1 MLELILVYA
10 VAYIII
16 EIVEK
21 PFVKKIAFAQNTEDA
36 ISIRRTLIVLR
47 LCISIL
53 FFGGYLWFL
62 IAISDFENSEVTEQV
77 AMYRNIILAIVAIF
91 VIGFKQFGF
100 KKLLGNISCLTKEAY
115 LTIHEDFVLFLR
127 GFNDDDYSDIDEI
140 KKDYFVRFSEY
151 GFMSLLEA
159 SEISACAVGMTKES
173 DSPWGAKRIYVDDIS
188 WKEDVNELIE
198 KASNIYILVRD
209 RESCIWEIE
218 TSLVYLEKVM
228 FIVDDVD
235 TYNIVREKFKEKIAL
250 PQITELLEGAIVVI
264 SFKEGKF
271 NAVLYSN
278 SINGYAQILQ
288 YPQKEL
294 DKFKKK
300 YRKARSAIN
309 FLDKKLLIFAVI
321 SCLVIFAI
329 SFYIEYNKELEG
341 ERERVERILTGEEV
355 LVEKEKQVVLE
366 EIKLKFEEFSKKL
379 PLQID
384 ENTIL
389 KNISY
394 DSESHCIKYNYS
406 IIGLEVEDVN
416 MTGLRINI
424 IAGLDKKQL
433 GIYRMLGI
441 ELLYSYDFDEE
452 RREIRITKS
461 DINMIYE
468 NLIKAEE

>member
-1 MLELILVYA
+1 
-10 VAYIII
+10 
-16 EIVEK
+16 
-21 PFVKKIAFAQNTEDA
+21 
-36 ISIRRTLIVLR
+36 
-47 LCISIL
+47 
-53 FFGGYLWFL
+53 
-62 IAISDFENSEVTEQV
+62 
-77 AMYRNIILAIVAIF
+77 
-91 VIGFKQFGF
+91 
-100 KKLLGNISCLTKEAY
+100 
-115 LTIHEDFVLFLR
+115 
-127 GFNDDDYSDIDEI
+127 
-140 KKDYFVRFSEY
+140 
-151 GFMSLLEA
+151 
-159 SEISACAVGMTKES
+159 
-173 DSPWGAKRIYVDDIS
+173 
-188 WKEDVNELIE
+188 
-198 KASNIYILVRD
+198 
-209 RESCIWEIE
+209 
-218 TSLVYLEKVM
+218 M
-228 FIVDDVD
+228 FIVDDVA
-235 TYNIVREKFKEKIAL
+235 TYNIVREKFKEKITL
-250 PQITELLEGAIVVI
+250 PQITGLLEGAIVVI

-271 NAVLYSN
+271 NTVLYSN

-288 YPQKEL
+288 FPQKKL

-300 YRKARSAIN
+300 YRKASSAIN

-321 SCLVIFAI
+321 SCLVIFVI
-329 SFYIEYNKELEG
+329 SFYIEYNKALEG
-341 ERERVERILTGEEV
+341 ERKRVERILTGEEV